1 MKTFNIR
8 KGHNLKI
15 DGQPSNDILD
25 IAEPFLISF
34 HPCKIKNIKT
44 KLLVKEG
51 DSVKIGTPLFYDK
64 KNEKALFTST
74 CSGTIKTIVFGPRR
88 IVETIEIEVNGKKN
102 EVEEISNDI
111 NKENLLKSGL
121 WNYIRQKPYSKIPHF
136 DSLPKSIFISSMPTE
151 PFALDYEYLMDNIDN
166 YLQEGIDVLK
176 AIFKCDINF
185 ASSSNSSFF
194 SLNNVNHSTFNKLHP
209 AGNVGIHIHYIDPIQ
224 KSDDTRW
231 YLSLQDLNRI
241 GQFFS
246 KNGYPVYKY
255 VNVGGSGVTNP
266 SIRKIRIG
274 TKVNDILIDIPK
286 DIALISGDVLNG
298 KKITDNVSINYHDEI
313 ISLVKDDDSRKFL
326 GWVMPGFDRYSLT
339 NLFFSKLIN
348 NNKSKLTT
356 NKNGSV
362 RTIVPMGNWDKV
374 MPMNILS
381 EYLVKSILAKDIDM
395 MEKLGIYECSPEDFA
410 LCSFICQSKVE
421 VSRIIEEGLDMMEQ
435 EA

>member
-1 MKTFNIR
+1 MKTFNIT

-25 IAEPFLISF
+25 IEEPSLISF

-44 KLLVKEG
+44 KLLIKEG

-74 CSGTIKTIVFGPRR
+74 CSGIIKTIVFGPRR
-88 IVETIEIEVNGKKN
+88 IVEAIEIEVDDKN
-102 EVEEISNDI
+102 KLEEINNDI
-111 NKENLLKSGL
+111 SKENLLKSGL

-136 DSLPKSIFISSMPTE
+136 NSSPKSIFISSMPTE

-166 YLQEGIDVLK
+166 YLQEGIDALK
-176 AIFKCDINF
+176 TIFKCDINF
-185 ASSSNSSFF
+185 ISSSNSSFF

-209 AGNVGIHIHYIDPIQ
+209 AGNVGIHIHHIDPIK

-246 KNGYPVYKY
+246 KNEYPVYRY
-255 VNVGGSGVTNP
+255 INVGGSGVKNP

-274 TKVNDILIDIPK
+274 TKINDILGDIPK
-286 DIALISGDVLNG
+286 NLALISGDVLNG
-298 KKITDNVSINYHDEI
+298 KKVEDNVSINYHDEI
-313 ISLVKDDDSRKFL
+313 LSIISVDKKREFL
-326 GWVMPGFDRYSLT
+326 GWLMPGFNKYSLT
-339 NLFFSKLIN
+339 NLFFSKLIGN
-348 NNKSKLTT
+348 KKSKLSTK
-356 NKNGSV
+356 KNGSI
-362 RTIVPMGNWDKV
+362 RSIIPMGNWDKV

-381 EYLVKSILAKDIDM
+381 EFLVKNILAKDIEM

-421 VSRIIEEGLDMMEQ
+421 VSKIIEEGLDMMEQ
-435 EA
+435 ES